1 MTLDPTDPNVQ
12 VRVMIGELL
21 MTIANLEAQ
30 KAQLAVE
37 LAAALKLT
45 PEAPVAGV

>member
-1 MTLDPTDPNVQ
+1 MAEATDPSVQ
-12 VRVMIGELL
+12 VKLLIGELVW
-21 MTIANLEAQ
+21 TIANLEAQ

-45 PEAPVAGV
+45 PEVPVASL

>member
-1 MTLDPTDPNVQ
+1 MAEPTDATAQ
-12 VRVMIGELL
+12 VKLLFGELVW
-21 MTIANLEAQ
+21 TIANLEAQ